1 MTTIGLTRPAA
12 EPADTGVP
20 AGDALEALDAF
31 DPLHPDEP
39 DPQPLGSDAG
49 NRLREIVEHQPGCLT
64 EVTAGGRV
72 LAMNAAHVA
81 LMGANGVGQFYQDF
95 VSLTDRERVDDFVR
109 RVSQGESGSLEYL
122 MVLPGARSRDVVSDA
137 VPLERPSDH
146 GTAVLMVTRDL
157 TDLRELEDQL
167 RHPSDSATQA
177 SKQLEEQLRQQSVE
191 HQQAA
196 EDRERKFV
204 AEREVERRRVGQALD
219 RART

>member
-157 TDLRELEDQL
+157 TDLREFEDQL

>member
-157 TDLRELEDQL
+157 TDLREFEDQL
-167 RHPSDSATQA
+167 RHPSDSAPRRPSNSRSSSGSSQWST
-177 SKQLEEQLRQQSVE
+177 SRQRRTESE
-191 HQQAA
+191 NSWLSARWSA
-196 EDRERKFV
+196 GGSDRH
-204 AEREVERRRVGQALD
+204 
-219 RART
+219 